1 MTVSG
6 WGMLV
11 SGIALMALPQNIA
24 GIPFGD
30 WRLWLGLA
38 FVLILGTIVPFV
50 WMNEALVH
58 LSPAV
63 VSLLDAFEPVAST
76 IGSVLILAWSC
87 CQLTTLPL
95 C

>member
-1 MTVSG
+1 
-6 WGMLV
+6 
-11 SGIALMALPQNIA
+11 
-24 GIPFGD
+24 
-30 WRLWLGLA
+30 LWLGLA

-76 IGSVLILAWSC
+76 IGSVLIFGLVLLPVDYIAIVLIIAATLAISMK
-87 CQLTTLPL
+87 
-95 C
+95 